1 MIRFDG
7 RDVFLVAGASSG
19 FGAACARLLNALGA
33 TVVGV
38 GRNEG
43 RLEALRS
50 ECADPERCHTEI
62 RDLAQETDGLAAW
75 VRGLKERYGK
85 LRGMLYTAGVCE
97 VVPVRLQEAEDMRD
111 MFAVNVFAAYQLARG
126 FLDRRCNAGPGAS
139 LVFIAS
145 TGALRD
151 NAGITSYSASKGAT
165 IAMTRSMAC
174 EFMPQH
180 IRVNCIS
187 PALVP
192 TPMTEAIYP
201 DLAERAASYPL
212 GPGSADDVAHTAV
225 FLLSDASRW
234 MTGQNIILDG
244 GIGLR

>member
-1 MIRFDG
+1 MIRFC
-7 RDVFLVAGASSG
+7 REDVFLVAGASSG
-19 FGAACARLLNALGA
+19 FGAASARLLNALGA
-33 TVVGV
+33 TVVTV
-38 GRNEG
+38 GRDSA
-43 RLEALRS
+43 RLDALRAD
-50 ECADPERCHTEI
+50 CAAPDAWHNET
-62 RDLAQETDGLAAW
+62 RDLTADTGTLSAW
-75 VRGLKERYGK
+75 VRALKERYGK
-85 LRGMLYTAGVCE
+85 LRGLLYTAGVCE
-97 VVPVRLQEAEDMRD
+97 VVPVRLQEAEGMRGL
-111 MFAVNVFAAYQLARG
+111 FEINVFAAYQLARG
-126 FLDRRCNAGPGAS
+126 FLDRRCNTGGGAS

-145 TGALRD
+145 TGALHD

-174 EFMPQH
+174 EFMPQR

-201 DLAERAASYPL
+201 DLQERAAAYPL
-212 GPGSADDVAHTAV
+212 GPGSADDVANTAV

-234 MTGQNIILDG
+234 ITGQNIIVDG